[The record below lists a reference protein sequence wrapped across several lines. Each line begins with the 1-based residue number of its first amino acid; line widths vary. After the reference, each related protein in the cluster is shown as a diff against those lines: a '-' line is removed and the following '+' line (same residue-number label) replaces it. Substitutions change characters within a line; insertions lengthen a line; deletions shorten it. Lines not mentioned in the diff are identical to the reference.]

1 MCFSGCVFHQLRR
14 INCKFHCSSK
24 SFDMASHSSRDEGGC
39 KHAFQRTV
47 YIASHV
53 SDIIFD
59 TQIFPYHMEMTKMF
73 AIHQQQEIIERYR
86 VFHLLILATKN
97 LFLPLKLMV
106 LKLQP
111 MTKTLLRHSYVAL
124 KEEKSNVHYFTY
136 YAWHYGSRYSE
147 VFTKN
152 QTKLLA
158 IT

>member
-1 MCFSGCVFHQLRR
+1 
-14 INCKFHCSSK
+14 
-24 SFDMASHSSRDEGGC
+24 MASHSSRGEGGC
-39 KHAFQRTV
+39 KHSFQRTV

-97 LFLPLKLMV
+97 LFLPLKLMA

-124 KEEKSNVHYFTY
+124 EEEK
-136 YAWHYGSRYSE
+136 A
-147 VFTKN
+147 VFIISPTTHGIMVVGI
-152 QTKLLA
+152 QRCLLR
-158 IT
+158 IRQNYWPLPELDKILVKKFKF